1 MNLSELTRL
10 LIEFRER
17 REWRKYHTPKNL
29 AISAAVEI
37 GELLELFQWRS
48 DEEIARLLESE
59 EYRER
64 VGEEI
69 SDVII
74 YLLTLAHECGVDIE
88 RAILS
93 KIEKNERKYPAK

>member
-1 MNLSELTRL
+1 MNLSELTRTV
-10 LIEFRER
+10 IEFRER
-17 REWRKYHTPKNL
+17 RGWKKYHTPKNL
-29 AISAAVEI
+29 AISAAIEV

-48 DEEIARLLESE
+48 DEEIEDLLKSR

-69 SDVII
+69 SDVMI
-74 YLLTLAHECGVDIE
+74 YLLTLAHECGIDME

-93 KIEKNERKYPAK
+93 KIEKNERKYPVK